1 MQIMKRE
8 IAKLVSDG
16 FFKEAISLYSQYH
29 SASLPPNKFTFPP
42 LLKACAKLKSL
53 SQGQMLH
60 THLIKTGFS
69 SDVYAATSLT
79 DMYMKLHLLSDALK
93 VFDEMPERNSASF
106 NAVISGFSQNG
117 YCREAFSVFKQVGFG
132 TFRPNSATIA
142 SLLSACE
149 SVRHGMEMHCLA
161 IKLGVETDVY
171 VATSIVTMYSNYEEL
186 VSATRVFEGT
196 PNKSVV
202 SYNAFI
208 SGLLQNGVTRTVL
221 DVFKDMR
228 ECSFEEPNSVTFI
241 LVLSVCASLLYLR
254 FGRQVHGLIMKNEI
268 EFDAT
273 LATALVDMYS
283 KCGCWQLAFDAFKEF
298 DGIRNLITWNS
309 MIAGMMLNSQSENAI
324 ELFEQLECEG
334 LVPDSATWNSMISG
348 FSQLGKGIEAIK
360 YFKRMVSAGIVP
372 SLKSITS
379 LLPACSDLSAL
390 QCGKEIHGHA
400 IRTDISTDEFLATAL
415 IDMYMKCGHQFL
427 AQRVFDQFDR
437 KPDDPAFWNAMI
449 SGYGRNGENES
460 AFKIFDQMREENAQP
475 NAATFISVLSVC
487 GHTGQVNKGWQ
498 VFRMMSRDYGLKPKP
513 EHIGC
518 MVDLLGRSGR
528 LGEAKELMQ
537 ELPQPSASVV
547 ASLLGAC
554 KCHLDSELGE
564 EMAMK
569 LSELEPEN
577 PAPFVILSNIY
588 AEFGR
593 WGDVERIREIMN
605 NKGLRKLPGFSIIGE
620 NMNSTYGTD

>member
-1 MQIMKRE
+1 MKRE

-16 FFKEAISLYSQYH
+16 FFKEAISLYSQCH
-29 SASLPPNKFTFPP
+29 SASFPPNKFTFPP

-53 SQGQMLH
+53 PQGQILH

-69 SDVYAATSLT
+69 SHVYAATSLT
-79 DMYMKLHLLSDALK
+79 DMYMKLHLLHDALK
-93 VFDEMPERNSASF
+93 VFDEMPERNPTSF
-106 NAVISGFSQNG
+106 NAVISGFLQNG
-117 YCREAFSVFKQVGFG
+117 YSREAFSVFKQVGFG
-132 TFRPNSATIA
+132 TFRPNSETI
-142 SLLSACE
+142 SCLLLACE
-149 SVRHGMEMHCLA
+149 SVQHGMEMHCWA
-161 IKLGVETDVY
+161 IKLGVETEVY

-186 VSATRVFEGT
+186 VSATKVFEGT
-196 PNKSVV
+196 RNKSVV

-208 SGLLQNGVTRTVL
+208 SGLLQNGVPRLVL

-228 ECSFEEPNSVTFI
+228 ECSVEVPNSVTFV
-241 LVLSVCASLLYLR
+241 LVLSACASLRYLR
-254 FGRQVHGLIMKNEI
+254 FGRQVHGLIMKTVK

-283 KCGCWQLAFDAFKEF
+283 KCGCWHLAFDAFKEL

-309 MIAGMMLNSQSENAI
+309 MICGMMLNAQSETAV

-348 FSQLGKGIEAIK
+348 FSQLGKGVEAIK
-360 YFKRMVSAGIVP
+360 YFKRMLSAGIVP

-379 LLPACSDLSAL
+379 LLPACLDLSAL

-400 IRTDISTDEFLATAL
+400 IRTDISSDEFIATAL
-415 IDMYMKCGHQFL
+415 IDMYMKCGYHDL
-427 AQRVFDQFDR
+427 ARRIFDQFDR
-437 KPDDPAFWNAMI
+437 KPDDPPFWNAMI
-449 SGYGRNGENES
+449 SGFGRNGQSES
-460 AFKIFDQMREENAQP
+460 AFEIFDRMQEEKVQP

-487 GHTGQVNKGWQ
+487 GHTGQVDKGWQ
-498 VFRMMSRDYGLKPKP
+498 VFRMMSKDYGLKPKP

-528 LGEAKELMQ
+528 LGEAQ
-537 ELPQPSASVV
+537 ELIQELSQPPASVF

-554 KCHLDSELGE
+554 KYHLDSEVGE

-569 LSELEPEN
+569 LAELEPEN
-577 PAPFVILSNIY
+577 PTPLVILSNIY
-588 AEFGR
+588 AESGR
-593 WGDVERIREIMN
+593 WGDVERIRGIMN
-605 NKGLRKLPGFSIIGE
+605 NKGIRKLPGSSLIGE
-620 NMNSTYGTD
+620 I

>member
-1 MQIMKRE
+1 MTMKRE

-16 FFKEAISLYSQYH
+16 FFKEAISLYSQCH

-53 SQGQMLH
+53 PQGQSLH

-69 SDVYAATSLT
+69 SHVYAATSLT
-79 DMYMKLHLLSDALK
+79 DMYMKLHLLHDALK
-93 VFDEMPERNSASF
+93 VFDEMPERNPTSF
-106 NAVISGFSQNG
+106 NAVISGFLQNG
-117 YCREAFSVFKQVGFG
+117 YSREAFSAFKQVGFG
-132 TFRPNSATIA
+132 TFRPNSETI
-142 SLLSACE
+142 SCLLLACE

-161 IKLGVETDVY
+161 IKLGVETEVY

-186 VSATRVFEGT
+186 VSATKVFEGT
-196 PNKSVV
+196 RNKSVV

-208 SGLLQNGVTRTVL
+208 SGLLQNGIPRLVL

-228 ECSFEEPNSVTFI
+228 ECSVEVPNSVTFV
-241 LVLSVCASLLYLR
+241 LVLSACASLLYLR
-254 FGRQVHGLIMKNEI
+254 FGRQVHGFIMKTAK

-283 KCGCWQLAFDAFKEF
+283 KCGCWHLAFDAFKEL

-309 MIAGMMLNSQSENAI
+309 MICGMMLNAQSENAV

-348 FSQLGKGIEAIK
+348 FSQLGKGVEAIK
-360 YFKRMVSAGIVP
+360 YFKRMLSAGIVP

-400 IRTDISTDEFLATAL
+400 IRTDISSDEFIATSL
-415 IDMYMKCGHQFL
+415 IDMYMKCGYHDL
-427 AQRVFDQFDR
+427 ARRIFYQFDR

-449 SGYGRNGENES
+449 SGFGRNGENKS
-460 AFKIFDQMREENAQP
+460 AFEIFDQMREEKVQP

-487 GHTGQVNKGWQ
+487 GHTGQVDKGWQ
-498 VFRMMSRDYGLKPKP
+498 VFRMMSKDYGLKPKP

-518 MVDLLGRSGR
+518 MVDLLGRSGW
-528 LGEAKELMQ
+528 LGEAQ
-537 ELPQPSASVV
+537 ELIQELSQPSASVF

-554 KCHLDSELGE
+554 KYHLDSEVGE

-569 LSELEPEN
+569 LAELEPEN
-577 PAPFVILSNIY
+577 PTPLVILSNIY

-593 WGDVERIREIMN
+593 WGDVERIRGIMN
-605 NKGLRKLPGFSIIGE
+605 NKGLRKLPGSSLIGE
-620 NMNSTYGTD
+620 M

>member
-1 MQIMKRE
+1 MTMKRE

-16 FFKEAISLYSQYH
+16 FFKEAISLYSQCH
-29 SASLPPNKFTFPP
+29 SASFPPNKFTFPP

-53 SQGQMLH
+53 PQGQILH

-69 SDVYAATSLT
+69 SHVYAATSLT
-79 DMYMKLHLLSDALK
+79 DMYMKLHLLHDALK
-93 VFDEMPERNSASF
+93 VFDEMPERNPTSF
-106 NAVISGFSQNG
+106 NAVISGFLQNG
-117 YCREAFSVFKQVGFG
+117 YSREAFSVFKQVGFG
-132 TFRPNSATIA
+132 TFRPNSETI
-142 SLLSACE
+142 SCLLLACE
-149 SVRHGMEMHCLA
+149 SVQHGMEMHCWA
-161 IKLGVETDVY
+161 IKLGVETEVY

-186 VSATRVFEGT
+186 VSATKVFGGT
-196 PNKSVV
+196 RNKSVV

-208 SGLLQNGVTRTVL
+208 SGLLQNGVLRLVL

-228 ECSFEEPNSVTFI
+228 ECSVEVPNSVTFV
-241 LVLSVCASLLYLR
+241 LVLSACASLRYLR
-254 FGRQVHGLIMKNEI
+254 YGRQVHGLIMKTAK

-283 KCGCWQLAFDAFKEF
+283 KCGCWHLALDAFKEL

-309 MIAGMMLNSQSENAI
+309 MICGMMLNAQSENAV

-348 FSQLGKGIEAIK
+348 FSQLGKGVEAIK
-360 YFKRMVSAGIVP
+360 YFKRMLSAGIVP

-390 QCGKEIHGHA
+390 HCGKEIHGHA
-400 IRTDISTDEFLATAL
+400 IRTDISSDEFIATAL
-415 IDMYMKCGHQFL
+415 IDMYMKCGYHDL
-427 AQRVFDQFDR
+427 ARRIFDQFDR

-449 SGYGRNGENES
+449 SGFGRNGENES
-460 AFKIFDQMREENAQP
+460 AFEIFDRMQEEKVQP

-487 GHTGQVNKGWQ
+487 GHTGQVDKGWQ
-498 VFRMMSRDYGLKPKP
+498 VFRMMSKDYGLKPKP

-528 LGEAKELMQ
+528 LGEARELIQ
-537 ELPQPSASVV
+537 ELSQPSASVF

-554 KCHLDSELGE
+554 KYHLDSEVGE

-569 LSELEPEN
+569 LAELEPEN
-577 PAPFVILSNIY
+577 PTPLVILSNIY

-593 WGDVERIREIMN
+593 WGDVERIRGIMN
-605 NKGLRKLPGFSIIGE
+605 NKGIRKLPGSSLIGE
-620 NMNSTYGTD
+620 I